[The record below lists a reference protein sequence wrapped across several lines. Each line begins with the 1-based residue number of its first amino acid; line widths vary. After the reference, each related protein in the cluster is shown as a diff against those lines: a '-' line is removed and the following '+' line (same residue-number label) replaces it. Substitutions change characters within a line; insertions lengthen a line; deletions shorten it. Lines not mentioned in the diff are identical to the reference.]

1 MLNKC
6 EWCLGDD
13 LYLQYH
19 DQEWGVPV
27 HDDQK
32 LFEFLTLEG
41 AQAGLSWLT
50 VLRKRENYREAFENF
65 NPQKIA
71 CYNQEKVLEL
81 INNAR
86 IIRKRLKIEATVK
99 NAQTIICAHIQAY
112 FLFICN

>member
-50 VLRKRENYREAFENF
+50 VFTKEG
-65 NPQKIA
+65 
-71 CYNQEKVLEL
+71 EL
-81 INNAR
+81 SR
-86 IIRKRLKIEATVK
+86 S
-99 NAQTIICAHIQAY
+99 
-112 FLFICN
+112 F